1 MYALV
6 LGMLR
11 TSQKKGRKTIV
22 WNGIICPFMC
32 FYVKEVL
39 YLRPPL
45 LHFFFSL
52 VLLLKVHLRIEV
64 SRGLQRS
71 FCFCFWGWLLSETS
85 LLASSAAATAVDL
98 TLLVTTWCRSLQPR
112 DSRGHPHGSLSQTS
126 PGAFKSRSSPSR
138 SSWTYFCLMMISPIF
153 TVLFHNFWLLK
164 IIESSFL
171 FVTFVP
177 TSSSKILNLL
187 IHLIRITCLEHD
199 CRGLRPTWVPHVA
212 YLFVIG
218 ILCSNCLKRWSAYF
232 AQII

>member
-1 MYALV
+1 MFWLWDFFYWNVCFSIRNAANFSK
-6 LGMLR
+6 R
-11 TSQKKGRKTIV
+11 KGRKTIV

-52 VLLLKVHLRIEV
+52 ILLLKVHLRIEV

-98 TLLVTTWCRSLQPR
+98 ALPVTTWCRSLQPR
-112 DSRGHPHGSLSQTS
+112 DSRGHPHGSLSETS

-138 SSWTYFCLMMISPIF
+138 SSSTYVWWWYPLFSQFYFTIF
-153 TVLFHNFWLLK
+153 DYWKLLK
-164 IIESSFL
+164 APFCSWPSCQLHQAKYWICSFI
-171 FVTFVP
+171 
-177 TSSSKILNLL
+177 S
-187 IHLIRITCLEHD
+187 LE
-199 CRGLRPTWVPHVA
+199 
-212 YLFVIG
+212 
-218 ILCSNCLKRWSAYF
+218 
-232 AQII
+232 